1 MSEQP
6 SDIQALKFVVSMAGV
21 DWVGVQDGIEASE
34 SLLLFTSPS
43 TGSKVMSVL
52 FNPRSYHAI
61 DLMGA
66 ITEQRMKEER
76 KIAERKISIRAS
88 TIYHLAKTASDLAE
102 ELNELLKG
110 EKCQTRS
117 SKS

>member
-66 ITEQRMKEER
+66 ITEQRMKQER
-76 KIAERKISIRAS
+76 KLAERRVFVRVS
-88 TIYHLAKTASDLAE
+88 TLYRLTKLASDLVE
-102 ELNELLKG
+102 ELNDLLKG
-110 EKCQTRS
+110 EKCPTRS